1 VSMKKGK
8 NNNLGILVAVLLAG
22 IIALIILLLTRIG
35 SGYQKSIS
43 SVEQNK
49 SSPPLNYRVAKNVR
63 KVTVHD
69 QKGNGCMEITPDGVV
84 RKYSVCGEKLDSAD
98 RLRDPKNII
107 KLFRKISERDWA
119 TTTPPPSAN
128 VVKLTFENE
137 DGTTDNYYVVI
148 DDPDDT
154 DITDVIDDITEDIPP
169 QQSTPTPSPV
179 PSSPPNSGTTNTPSP
194 TQYIPPWVPTPT
206 SPPIGDQPFLCGYTA
221 DGKPTNISNTMCST
235 LPTPMR

>member
-1 VSMKKGK
+1 MNTEK
-8 NNNLGILVAVLLAG
+8 NKRLGILVALLLVG
-22 IIALIILLLTRIG
+22 IVALIVLLLTRIG

-43 SVEQNK
+43 SVEQIK
-49 SSPPLNYRVAKNVR
+49 STAPVNYRTVKNVR
-63 KVTVHD
+63 KVTVHN
-69 QKGNGCMEITPDGVV
+69 QKGNGCMEITPDGIV
-84 RKYSVCGEKLDSAD
+84 RKYSVCGEKLETAD

-119 TTTPPPSAN
+119 VITPPVSAN
-128 VVKLTFENE
+128 IMKLTFENE
-137 DGTTDNYYVVI
+137 DGTKGDYYVII

-169 QQSTPTPSPV
+169 QASSPTPSPV
-179 PSSPPNSGTTNTPSP
+179 PSNPPIPGVTNSPSP

-206 SPPIGDQPFLCGYTA
+206 TQPIGDQPFLCGYTQ

>member
-1 VSMKKGK
+1 MNKGK
-8 NNNLGILVAVLLAG
+8 NTRLIALVVVLFVGIL
-22 IIALIILLLTRIG
+22 ALIILLLTRIG

-49 SSPPLNYRVAKNVR
+49 TSAPVNYRTVKNVR
-63 KVTVHD
+63 KITVHD

-84 RKYSVCGEKLDSAD
+84 RKYSVCGEKLESAD

-128 VVKLTFENE
+128 ILKLTFENE
-137 DGTTDNYYVVI
+137 DGTTDDYYVVI

-154 DITDVIDDITEDIPP
+154 DIADVIEDITEDIPP
-169 QQSTPTPSPV
+169 QSSLPTPSPI
-179 PSSPPNSGTTNTPSP
+179 PSNPPIGGATNTPSP

-206 SPPIGDQPFLCGYTA
+206 TQPIGDQPFLCGYTQ